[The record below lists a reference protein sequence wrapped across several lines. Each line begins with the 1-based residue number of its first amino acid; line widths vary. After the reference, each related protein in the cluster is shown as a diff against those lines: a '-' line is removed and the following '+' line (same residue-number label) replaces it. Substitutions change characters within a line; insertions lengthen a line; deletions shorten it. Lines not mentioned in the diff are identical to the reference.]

1 MNKAEKIQ
9 KMAKKCMKVVQE
21 ILEKALQDKNKFER
35 NVINSGH
42 EKQRKEK
49 KNEIRRET
57 FLKKTF
63 VGRNKFSTEMS
74 RMKNTRTQKTKS
86 KSCKERNR
94 MTRGIVLKMKHSKE
108 ARNGRKQSFKSEIKK
123 KKNEKRYFCS
133 RTIKQLN
140 NSPL

>member
-49 KNEIRRET
+49 K
-57 FLKKTF
+57 
-63 VGRNKFSTEMS
+63 
-74 RMKNTRTQKTKS
+74 MKL
-86 KSCKERNR
+86 
-94 MTRGIVLKMKHSKE
+94 G
-108 ARNGRKQSFKSEIKK
+108 G
-123 KKNEKRYFCS
+123 KRS
-133 RTIKQLN
+133 
-140 NSPL
+140 